1 MGVDIK
7 ASVWRDAGVLS
18 LKNYFYLL
26 KVTSVSEARPYLTP
40 KRDFTIT

>member
-1 MGVDIK
+1 MGVVIK

-26 KVTSVSEARPYLTP
+26 KVTSVSEAKALFDP
-40 KRDFTIT
+40 

>member
-1 MGVDIK
+1 MGVVIK

-26 KVTSVSEARPYLTP
+26 KVTSVSEAKALFAP
-40 KRDFTIT
+40 